1 MRPVDTS
8 LGGSANAFPATAP
21 DLVERLRSPQD
32 PGYRAGLEALCRD
45 YWRPVYAYVRI
56 AQART
61 NEDAKDLT
69 QAFFVW
75 LLEGDAL
82 RKYAPEKGGFRPYL
96 KVLLRRFLA
105 HSDEALAALKRGG
118 GTRTF
123 SFDALPE
130 GLDPAESRDPD
141 ALFEQAWRNEVVRR
155 AVEEV
160 RRRRVASGDAVAV
173 RVYESYVLSP
183 SPERPSYAEVAR
195 AQGLTDADVKA
206 CLVRI
211 RRDVQEEILRQLSR
225 LTATDE
231 ELAVEWNALLR
242 R

>member
-1 MRPVDTS
+1 MRPVDTT
-8 LGGSANAFPATAP
+8 LGGSANAFPPTTA
-21 DLVERLRSPQD
+21 DLVERLRSPDD
-32 PGYRAGLEALCRD
+32 PGYQAGLQALCRD
-45 YWRPVYAYVRI
+45 YWRPVYAYIRI

-69 QAFFVW
+69 QAFFAW

-105 HSDEALAALKRGG
+105 HADEARAALKRGG

-123 SFDALPE
+123 SIDALPE
-130 GLDPAESRDPD
+130 GLDDPPAGSSDPE
-141 ALFEQAWRNEVVRR
+141 AVFEQAWRNAVVHR
-155 AVEEV
+155 AIDEV
-160 RRRRVASGDAVAV
+160 RRRRTAQEDAVAV

-183 SPERPSYAEVAR
+183 DPPTYAELAR
-195 AQGLTDADVKA
+195 TLQLTEADVKA
-206 CLVRI
+206 CLVRM
-211 RRDVQEEILRQLSR
+211 RRDVQEEIRRQLSR
-225 LTATDE
+225 TTADDH
-231 ELAVEWNALLR
+231 ELAAEWNVLFR

>member
-1 MRPVDTS
+1 MRLVDTT
-8 LGGSANAFPATAP
+8 LGGSANAFPVTAP
-21 DLVERLRSPQD
+21 DLIDRLRSPHD
-32 PGYRAGLEALCRD
+32 PDYPAALEALCKK
-45 YWRPVYAYVRI
+45 YWRPVYAYIRI

-75 LLEGDAL
+75 LLEGVAL
-82 RKYAPEKGGFRPYL
+82 RKYSPEKGGFRPYL

-105 HSDEALAALKRGG
+105 HSDESLAALKRGG

-130 GLDPAESRDPD
+130 GLDLAESRDPE
-141 ALFEQAWRNEVVRR
+141 AIFEQAWRNELVRR
-155 AVEEV
+155 AVENV
-160 RRRRVASGDAVAV
+160 RRRRIADGDAVAV

-183 SPERPSYAEVAR
+183 SPERPSYADVAR
-195 AQGLTDADVKA
+195 TLGLTDADVKA
-206 CLVRI
+206 CLVRV

-225 LTATDE
+225 LTADNA
-231 ELAVEWNALLR
+231 ELAAEWNALLR